1 MADSKNFN
9 KSSNKSEENKL
20 KTAYLFLTNEY
31 NSLKREKLSSLH
43 EELKITKQNFQD
55 HIKQYQ
61 KDVLLTLERE
71 KEIEQLFSKIS
82 KTKKRR
88 ALIMNNSFN
97 DKFYH
102 HLLEIIDNS
111 EKGKI
116 LKNFF
121 SLILYKDNKEER
133 SIKDI
138 LEILK
143 DKEEIKNLIYYSGKI
158 YSDLRVKDENEF
170 LNLKKKFDK
179 YFSEIDD
186 SEKRQYPFDKLF
198 ECVNII
204 FEIIDYKTK
213 IKTNNIILEK
223 LTEKKNAKF
232 VEIKILELKIKN
244 LNKKIKMIKNNLK
257 ILRSF
262 CDRFHEQ
269 KSINSEQGLK
279 ELIQNI
285 EEYQKQE
292 KEFQKVNP
300 PGDVITSLTFGTYY
314 TQSEDSSVKTSKFS
328 SKNGFGLFNNILNYN
343 ENILEANRNNISQM
357 NPYDTVLKSISNFNY
372 NDEVNERNNKKIN
385 EEKPKVLEKNSCK
398 NANKN
403 LEQKNNNDK
412 KINLI
417 NKYMENFN
425 KNKNIKQG
433 KKITADKNNSKIN
446 EQSISIQSTAYNY
459 KDKIKNEG
467 KKSKKENKEN
477 LKSSNNQI
485 KEEKE
490 IINEKKVPYNFTE
503 LHNLGSR
510 MNQLKHREP
519 DDSIEMSMPRENI
532 NNIDDINKENLFNDN
547 SICDEMVSMNF
558 DIPNNNWKNND
569 YINKIGIKNNLVVSK
584 ELYKN
589 KLFMRKNN
597 NGRLQIE
604 KSVEASTCC
613 VSCT

>member
-1 MADSKNFN
+1 
-9 KSSNKSEENKL
+9 
-20 KTAYLFLTNEY
+20 
-31 NSLKREKLSSLH
+31 
-43 EELKITKQNFQD
+43 
-55 HIKQYQ
+55 
-61 KDVLLTLERE
+61 
-71 KEIEQLFSKIS
+71 
-82 KTKKRR
+82 
-88 ALIMNNSFN
+88 
-97 DKFYH
+97 
-102 HLLEIIDNS
+102 
-111 EKGKI
+111 
-116 LKNFF
+116 
-121 SLILYKDNKEER
+121 
-133 SIKDI
+133 
-138 LEILK
+138 
-143 DKEEIKNLIYYSGKI
+143 
-158 YSDLRVKDENEF
+158 
-170 LNLKKKFDK
+170 
-179 YFSEIDD
+179 
-186 SEKRQYPFDKLF
+186 
-198 ECVNII
+198 
-204 FEIIDYKTK
+204 
-213 IKTNNIILEK
+213 
-223 LTEKKNAKF
+223 
-232 VEIKILELKIKN
+232 
-244 LNKKIKMIKNNLK
+244 
-257 ILRSF
+257 
-262 CDRFHEQ
+262 
-269 KSINSEQGLK
+269 
-279 ELIQNI
+279 
-285 EEYQKQE
+285 
-292 KEFQKVNP
+292 
-300 PGDVITSLTFGTYY
+300 
-314 TQSEDSSVKTSKFS
+314 
-328 SKNGFGLFNNILNYN
+328 
-343 ENILEANRNNISQM
+343 
-357 NPYDTVLKSISNFNY
+357 
-372 NDEVNERNNKKIN
+372 
-385 EEKPKVLEKNSCK
+385 
-398 NANKN
+398 
-403 LEQKNNNDK
+403 
-412 KINLI
+412 
-417 NKYMENFN
+417 MENFN

>member
-1 MADSKNFN
+1 MEDSKKVN
-9 KSSNKSEENKL
+9 KSSNKIEENKL
-20 KTAYLFLTNEY
+20 KSAYLFLTNEY
-31 NSLKREKLSSLH
+31 NSLKKEKLNSLN
-43 EELKITKQNFQD
+43 EELKITKLSFQE

-186 SEKRQYPFDKLF
+186 SERRQYPFDKLF

-314 TQSEDSSVKTSKFS
+314 TQSEDSSVKSSKFS
-328 SKNGFGLFNNILNYN
+328 SKNGFGLFNNILNNN

-385 EEKPKVLEKNSCK
+385 EEKPKVLEKNGCK

-425 KNKNIKQG
+425 KNKNIKQE